1 MANYVWLDLPKIDNL
16 LANSHQSDIW
26 LINPAYLSLL
36 APFIYLIRH
45 SFSGAHLLK

>member
-1 MANYVWLDLPKIDNL
+1 MANYAWLDLTKMDKL
-16 LANSHQSDIW
+16 LANCHQSDIW

-45 SFSGAHLLK
+45 SFSWTHLLK